1 MADAKP
7 TLVEIDIRL
16 ETLQRIAERLTTGN
30 VAHDGAELA
39 AAIRA
44 LRRRIGTR
52 AFKEADRG

>member
-1 MADAKP
+1 
-7 TLVEIDIRL
+7 LVEIDIRL